1 MADNKLIARADEVY
15 DILVSELDSR
25 EWHYDEDREKR
36 TIRFSVSGKQM
47 AVAYDFKIDADRQL
61 ILLNSLLPFDIKEGK
76 SGDFMLAVCR
86 TNYSLPD
93 GRFRLYLE
101 NDAVSFDMT
110 CSYIESLI
118 GEELFEYLI
127 NYTLF
132 IVDRY
137 GPRLKDLNDDVIDVQ
152 KYIDTIGE

>member
-47 AVAYDFKIDADRQL
+47 TVAYDFKIDADRQL

-86 TNYSLPD
+86 TNSSLPD

>member
-1 MADNKLIARADEVY
+1 
-15 DILVSELDSR
+15 
-25 EWHYDEDREKR
+25 
-36 TIRFSVSGKQM
+36 
-47 AVAYDFKIDADRQL
+47 
-61 ILLNSLLPFDIKEGK
+61 
-76 SGDFMLAVCR
+76 
-86 TNYSLPD
+86 
-93 GRFRLYLE
+93 
-101 NDAVSFDMT
+101 MT

>member
-47 AVAYDFKIDADRQL
+47 TVAYDFKIDADRQL
-61 ILLNSLLPFDIKEGK
+61 ILLNSLLPFDIKEDK

-86 TNYSLPD
+86 TNSSLPD